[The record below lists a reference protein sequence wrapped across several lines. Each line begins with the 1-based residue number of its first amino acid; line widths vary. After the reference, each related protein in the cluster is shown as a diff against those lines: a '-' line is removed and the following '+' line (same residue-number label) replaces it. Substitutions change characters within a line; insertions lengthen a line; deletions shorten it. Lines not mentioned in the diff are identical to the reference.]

1 MKTLSIV
8 SLHCILLSVGCINV
22 LFCSC
27 VESVSYLRTVVDG
40 SASDSPTE
48 SPWNYGCIDGLNGP
62 SHWGKLSPEWA
73 ICDQGKSQSPIV
85 IQTGALE
92 TSNQLAP
99 LKLFPSGASLQTD
112 TATATIQK
120 NIFKHEF
127 ISEVGDIAIIAI
139 FYKYAKNSNPYIS
152 QYFKYL
158 PQLKNENVFT
168 NITVPVHLAQEDLY
182 PYYLYKG
189 SLARPPCTEGVT
201 WIIAQNVKLLSQAQ
215 VEALKSITKGNSNR
229 PAQPVNGRKV
239 FVPAY

>member
-1 MKTLSIV
+1 MWTDMHFNDLSTFPSFRITFP
-8 SLHCILLSVGCINV
+8 LQMHILLKNRHV
-22 LFCSC
+22 LATSKIH
-27 VESVSYLRTVVDG
+27 YR
-40 SASDSPTE
+40 
-48 SPWNYGCIDGLNGP
+48 Y
-62 SHWGKLSPEWA
+62 
-73 ICDQGKSQSPIV
+73 
-85 IQTGALE
+85 ALE
-92 TSNQLAP
+92 MQ
-99 LKLFPSGASLQTD
+99 
-112 TATATIQK
+112 
-120 NIFKHEF
+120 HEF